1 MPNHDI
7 LLFPN
12 SPDDQLAGAAL
23 PPLEGP
29 RATTSPPLRGQ
40 ISLLLNQMG
49 LTPLLKGYSY
59 LRESIELCVQDP
71 ESFLRITKALYPAV
85 AQKFG
90 TTPQNAERAMRHAI
104 ARIWQAGNP
113 QPYFRA
119 TGSEVL
125 SPPANGQFIA
135 LLAQHF
141 SD

>member
-7 LLFPN
+7 LFFPN
-12 SPDDQLAGAAL
+12 SPDDKLSGAAF
-23 PPLEGP
+23 PPPEGP
-29 RATTSPPLRGQ
+29 CAAASSPLKGQ

-71 ESFLRITKALYPAV
+71 ESFLRVTKALYPEV
-85 AQKFG
+85 AQRFG

-113 QPYFRA
+113 QPYFQA
-119 TGSEVL
+119 TGSQVP

-141 SD
+141 SS